1 MRAALGLVALLSTA
15 CNLVFGLE
23 EATEAAAGGGGAGG
37 AQTSSTGSVSEG
49 GAGGGACPPEES
61 AGPGT
66 ELLANGSFEEGVFG
80 WLASGLGSLE
90 PETTGRFCGCQ
101 SARVV
106 MGAGYAEL
114 RSVLPGAGAGTYHA
128 RARMKAPDLVE
139 ADLLVRVDDVEL
151 TAPVPFAIDAADA
164 EGADGWRTA
173 EATWPSA
180 GGTTALFAISFDG
193 TSAPQGTE
201 VLVDCV
207 SLTLEP

>member
-1 MRAALGLVALLSTA
+1 MRKAPVVLAFLSAA
-15 CNLVFGLE
+15 CNLVYGLE
-23 EATEAAAGGGGAGG
+23 EPTELGAGGGGVGG
-37 AQTSSTGSVSEG
+37 AQTSSSGSVSEG

-80 WLASGLGSLE
+80 WLASGLGSLG
-90 PETTGRFCGCQ
+90 PETTERFCGCQ
-101 SARVV
+101 AAHVV
-106 MGAGYAEL
+106 MGSGYAEL
-114 RSVLPGAGAGTYHA
+114 RSVLPSAEAGTYHA

-173 EATWPSA
+173 EATWPST
-180 GGTTALFAISFDG
+180 GGTNALFAISFDG
-193 TSAPQGTE
+193 TSAPQATE
-201 VLVDCV
+201 VVVDCV